1 MTIAHRPAS
10 IALVDISYLFKK
22 NWHAMPGKPTEA
34 SRQTLADVDH
44 LRAAV
49 NHLILCRDAGPYLR
63 AQRFPD
69 YKAKRPAPEPE
80 ELAHKKWL
88 FEQLKQR
95 GIQQAWC
102 QGHEADDVIATLA
115 KAYGVWCGDVRLVT
129 NDKDAAQCVGGSVVQ
144 YVPPTRDKGWEVR
157 DRAAVIEKFGVPPE
171 HMPLWQALQGDSV
184 DNIPGI
190 KGIGEKTATDLVQW
204 FKTLP
209 GIIDA
214 LGAKDPR
221 IKPAVAQKV
230 GAGLADLPLYIE
242 LVTLVTNVPLD
253 AEALLTP
260 AEPAQG
266 REAAADVSLTGYV
279 GNATPSPS
287 SPEGEEAFEKALEI
301 YHESIKTQLAEDEAK
316 EGERRALATKG
327 PCMAPP
333 HLSPCVGGT
342 CHWCKGLPPPRIGKD
357 PNADAFLKRVAEQRA
372 ALEQFEAAQDKRE
385 AVADNVQQ
393 AYRTRREEALRAAD
407 KVISPS
413 PRAVER
419 AKIAG
424 EYERQRVAESENDT
438 VSNAPGDKAT
448 TPAQVHV
455 KLAPMP
461 MPPVKA
467 NLKGLA
473 LLRAPFP
480 DHQVSKLPKGTKA
493 QNECPPSEKRNCSV
507 CGGWHHPKIIH
518 LDYVG
523 HAALTDRLLEVDP
536 LWSWEPMAFTP
547 QGLPLFDST
556 GGLWI
561 RLTVCGVTRLGYGH
575 AAGKPFADAGARE
588 KEIIGDALRNAAM
601 RFGAALELWHKGELH
616 DDNWNPAQEREAS

>member
-1 MTIAHRPAS
+1 MTSPPRPAS

-69 YKAKRPAPEPE
+69 YKAKRPVPEPE

-95 GIQQAWC
+95 GVQQAWC
-102 QGHEADDVIATLA
+102 QGYEADDVIATLA
-115 KAYGVWCGDVRLVT
+115 KAYSVWCGDVRLVT

-144 YVPPTRDKGWEVR
+144 YVPPTGDKGWEAR

-171 HMPLWQALQGDSV
+171 HMPLWQALQGDST

-190 KGIGEKTATDLVQW
+190 KGIGKVTATELVQC

-221 IKPAVAQKV
+221 IKPAVAQKL
-230 GAGLADLPLYIE
+230 GAGLTDLPLYIE
-242 LVTLVTNVPLD
+242 LVTLVTSVPLD
-253 AEALLTP
+253 AEALLAP

-266 REAAADVSLTGYV
+266 REAAADVALTGYM
-279 GNATPSPS
+279 GNATPPPT
-287 SPEGEEAFEKALEI
+287 SPEGEEAFEKALDA
-301 YHESIKTQLAEDEAK
+301 YHESIKTQIAEDEAK
-316 EGERRALATKG
+316 AKSERRAA
-327 PCMAPP
+327 
-333 HLSPCVGGT
+333 
-342 CHWCKGLPPPRIGKD
+342 LPPPRIGKD
-357 PNADAFLKRVAEQRA
+357 PGADEFLRKKAEERRQ
-372 ALEQFEAAQDKRE
+372 E
-385 AVADNVQQ
+385 VADHVQQ
-393 AYRTRREEALRAAD
+393 AYTVKREEALRAAD

-413 PRAVER
+413 PARLVDKTRAAFE
-419 AKIAG
+419 A
-424 EYERQRVAESENDT
+424 ERQRVAEAENDT
-438 VSNAPGDKAT
+438 ASNAPGDKAA
-448 TPAQVHV
+448 TPAVVHA
-455 KLAPMP
+455 KLAA

-480 DHQVSKLPKGTKA
+480 DHQISKLPKGTKA

-518 LDYVG
+518 IDYVG

-536 LWSWEPMAFTP
+536 LWSWEPMALTP

-601 RFGAALELWHKGELH
+601 RFGAALELWHKGDLH
-616 DDNWNPAQEREAS
+616 NDNWNPTQEREAS